1 MENVIDIQSRAGGG
15 ASAARLP
22 AQVAFDR
29 RELSTI
35 MNIYGRFV
43 SAGLWRDY
51 AISMEREEA
60 SFSAFERAAD
70 RPDVRIIKNPSLS
83 RKQGAY
89 ALMGRHGDILK
100 RGHDLKSL
108 LSLLERKL
116 MKVVEG

>member
-1 MENVIDIQSRAGGG
+1 MDNVIELPVRSGGTKP
-15 ASAARLP
+15 P

-29 RELSTI
+29 LELSHI
-35 MNIYGRFV
+35 MHVYGRYV

-51 AISMEREEA
+51 AISMERDQA

-70 RPDVRIIKNPSLS
+70 KPDVRIVKNPALA

-89 ALMGRHGDILK
+89 ALHGRHGDVLK

-116 MKVVEG
+116 MKAVED